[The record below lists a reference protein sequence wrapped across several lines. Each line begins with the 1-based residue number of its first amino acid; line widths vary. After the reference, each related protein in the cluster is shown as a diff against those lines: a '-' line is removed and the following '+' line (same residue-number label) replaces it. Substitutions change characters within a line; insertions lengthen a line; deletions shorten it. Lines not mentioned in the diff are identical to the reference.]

1 MEVYQPEYADG
12 GRGPR
17 RSRRA
22 QRRGVAVET
31 MARGVEAVTPYLFAD
46 GRVHG
51 RPGSSSAGLGS
62 EPPLALRV
70 RSGHWGQPDVAADVY
85 REQDAAVGIV
95 GTQAALVLERRRQGE
110 EDRAVRQLRA
120 VEGRER
126 SVVEPPVVGQDQ

>member
-31 MARGVEAVTPYLFAD
+31 MARGVEAVTQYLFAD

-70 RSGHWGQPDVAADVY
+70 RSGHRGQPDVAADVY
-85 REQDAAVGIV
+85 REQDGAVGV
-95 GTQAALVLERRRQGE
+95 VVTQAALVIGCRGKSE
-110 EDRAVRQLRA
+110 EDRTVWQLRA

-126 SVVEPPVVGQDQ
+126 SVVEPPVVRQD